1 MKEFY
6 CANSEETEKLGF
18 AIGQAAGEGDVIC
31 LSGDL
36 GAGKTALAKGIAL
49 AKGVPESEI
58 TSPTFAIMNIYQG
71 KDTDLRHFDLYR
83 LNRAEELDD
92 IGFDEYVGGC
102 GITMIEW
109 ADLFAEEMPE
119 EYLQINIS
127 VENTRRKIILEP
139 HGRQYEEL
147 CKKVEVL
154 VNSGN

>member
-109 ADLFAEEMPE
+109 ADLFAEDMPE

-127 VENTRRKIILEP
+127 VENTGRKIILEP

>member
-109 ADLFAEEMPE
+109 ADLFSEEMPE

-127 VENTRRKIILEP
+127 VENTGRKIILEP

>member
-127 VENTRRKIILEP
+127 VENTGRKIILEP

>member
-1 MKEFY
+1 M
-6 CANSEETEKLGF
+6 
-18 AIGQAAGEGDVIC
+18 
-31 LSGDL
+31 
-36 GAGKTALAKGIAL
+36 

-109 ADLFAEEMPE
+109 ADLFPEEMPE

-127 VENTRRKIILEP
+127 VEKTGRKIVLEP
-139 HGRQYEEL
+139 HGRHYEEL
-147 CKKVEVL
+147 CEKVEVL

>member
-102 GITMIEW
+102 GITLIEW
-109 ADLFAEEMPE
+109 ADLFSEEMPE

-127 VENTRRKIILEP
+127 VENTGRKIILEP

>member
-109 ADLFAEEMPE
+109 ADLFTEEMPE

-127 VENTRRKIILEP
+127 VENTGRKIILEP

>member
-18 AIGQAAGEGDVIC
+18 AIGQAAGEGDVNC

-109 ADLFAEEMPE
+109 ADLFTEEMPE

-127 VENTRRKIILEP
+127 VENTGRKIILEP

>member
-71 KDTDLRHFDLYR
+71 KDTNLRHFDLYR

-127 VENTRRKIILEP
+127 VENTGRKIILEP

>member
-127 VENTRRKIILEP
+127 VENTGRKIILEP

-147 CKKVEVL
+147 CTTVEVL

>member
-31 LSGDL
+31 HSGDL

-109 ADLFAEEMPE
+109 ADLFPEEMPE
-119 EYLQINIS
+119 EYLQIDIS
-127 VENTRRKIILEP
+127 VEKSGRKIVLEP
-139 HGRQYEEL
+139 HGRHYEEL
-147 CKKVEVL
+147 CEKVEVL